1 MRVGRGG
8 RSVGMTRLGFVAKI
22 AAKEV
27 HAASASNPQALHEFL
42 RSFAADLQPAPN
54 SAPTITS
61 SSMPNRGLGVTPVRM
76 GVLPPTKPTSRS
88 R

>member
-27 HAASASNPQALHEFL
+27 HAASANNPQALHEFL
-42 RSFAADLQPAPN
+42 RTFAADLQPAPGIAIPTTTTV
-54 SAPTITS
+54 APGR
-61 SSMPNRGLGVTPVRM
+61 PNPRGPRG
-76 GVLPPTKPTSRS
+76 S
-88 R
+88 

>member
-8 RSVGMTRLGFVAKI
+8 RSVGMTRLGFVARA

-42 RSFAADLQPAPN
+42 RSFAADLQPAPGI
-54 SAPTITS
+54 APRTMTPTLNTS
-61 SSMPNRGLGVTPVRM
+61 TTNM
-76 GVLPPTKPTSRS
+76 PTSGRPNPRGPRS
-88 R
+88 S